1 MSTPLSFRQ
10 LQPQPLTLAIG
21 GEDYLAGAALS
32 QLRMALRKQF
42 PNLEFHQVESDYSS
56 GELLNL
62 ASPSLFSEP
71 RFIAI
76 HNVSND
82 LIADLKSLLSG
93 QIDDQTFVFVRVS
106 GNSAAAKSIRKDFP
120 QAQIANCEELKRDS
134 DKQNFV
140 MTEIKAA
147 GKSIEPRAARQ
158 LVASFGSDLA
168 ELGAACSQL
177 ASLEHQEIS
186 FEIVDDLF
194 GGREETNSFKVAD
207 AAISGNASEALRL
220 LRHSLNTGTD
230 PVPMV
235 AALAMR
241 IRQMA
246 KLISNQ
252 GSSAA
257 ALGMQGWQLDR
268 VRRDLSGW
276 SEASL
281 GQIVRL
287 LAETDQKI
295 KGGSRH
301 PLYELEKLVVA
312 IATRNT

>member
-1 MSTPLSFRQ
+1 M
-10 LQPQPLTLAIG
+10 PLTLAAG
-21 GEDYLAGAALS
+21 AEDYLASLALTSLRS
-32 QLRMALRKQF
+32 QLRKLHS
-42 PNLEFHQVESDYSS
+42 NLEYHQLDSEYAA
-56 GELLNL
+56 GQLLNL

-71 RFIAI
+71 RFISIQTVTAE
-76 HNVSND
+76 
-82 LIADLKSLLSG
+82 LIADLKTLASSAM
-93 QIDDQTFVFVRVS
+93 DDQTYVFIRVS

-120 QAQIANCEELKRDS
+120 SAQVVACEELKRDS
-134 DKQNFV
+134 DKQAFV
-140 MTEIKAA
+140 ISELKLAS
-147 GKSIEPRAARQ
+147 KQIEPRAARQ
-158 LVASFGSDLA
+158 LVSSFNSDLA

-177 ASLEHQEIS
+177 SSLDTEKIS
-186 FEIVDDLF
+186 FELVDDLF

-207 AAISGNASEALRL
+207 AAISGNTAEALRL

-252 GSSAA
+252 NVSAA
-257 ALGMQGWQLDR
+257 AVGMQSWQLDR

-276 SEASL
+276 SETSL
-281 GQIVRL
+281 ANVVRL

-301 PLYELEKLVVA
+301 PLFELEKLVVA
-312 IATRNT
+312 IATRN